1 MLGELS
7 AETPH
12 VGGGGHA
19 MYADLERNDLVSW
32 LWVDPPQGNFTLE
45 FWIFIYNDFQEA
57 TVASYSTYNSTTRRE
72 QANELCLLF
81 SKNFVRFFRRTS
93 RMTCETSSCT
103 SIATGREWNHFAV
116 VSSVSEDRSQGSLL
130 MYVNGI
136 KQLEETVGQH
146 LQDFLQPLEA
156 SGAFIIGQEQD
167 AFIGGFDELQS
178 LDGML
183 DEYRIWGVARSEY
196 EISQT
201 YRLTLVGTNYAGLLA
216 LLRFEETATN
226 LAGTEILQQELIQ
239 QVLWGSL
246 PDLRNEMWYTS
257 GRGTQTPTA
266 PRLVASQ
273 APLFGAEIMV
283 VVRAGETVQVVL
295 RGMDPQG
302 GNLSTS
308 IGSLLESVSVL
319 GTGTLSSLDGVQLAA
334 GDAVIDDQGDR
345 AGPRVQYTAP
355 SWEGTEGVADWRTH
369 FTYLVENEDGEE
381 AEGKV
386 VVRAMLRSLPS
397 KEVYFQEDEISHI
410 ILGSIGEDGAALVP
424 IITSLPDKGNL
435 YQAKF
440 NNDRPQPFSYASPN
454 PSAFNLT
461 IPLTEE
467 DLPLEVEN
475 ERGVMIYWPPAD
487 ESSTASPLTT
497 FRYKARYSSG
507 TVSEESTVSIWVE
520 PQNDPPK
527 SEDQFIMIDGQNL
540 TTVYLTSNDIDPTFA
555 PHNYHLITQ
564 WPERSTI
571 FQEDGEEMSQ
581 DAITSITVQY

>member
-1 MLGELS
+1 MVLVNELVEATVIKIREIS
-7 AETPH
+7 ARGAVTRT
-12 VGGGGHA
+12 VGGKRDGENGSRFIPTVQYLFFILK
-19 MYADLERNDLVSW
+19 MDQTPSCK

-81 SKNFVRFFRRTS
+81 S
-93 RMTCETSSCT
+93 
-103 SIATGREWNHFAV
+103 
-116 VSSVSEDRSQGSLL
+116 SLL

-239 QVLWGSL
+239 
-246 PDLRNEMWYTS
+246 
-257 GRGTQTPTA
+257 
-266 PRLVASQ
+266 Q

-435 YQAKF
+435 YQ
-440 NNDRPQPFSYASPN
+440 
-454 PSAFNLT
+454 
-461 IPLTEE
+461 EE

-581 DAITSITVQY
+581 DAITSITV